1 MTLKKW
7 GVVILVVML
16 GLSGVVFFLPYKYTI
31 KQTLQTPAYLNL
43 PCERALVQNS
53 PNNKNTI
60 KLDVT
65 ATGVGWLSFK
75 KEAQQIKLLKNGVF
89 ANLSCTINVRLMQ
102 QNSIFIPKPMP
113 FVARGVVP
121 QGSEHALSS
130 STFMWRRIE
139 GLR

>member
-7 GVVILVVML
+7 SALILVALL
-16 GLSGVVFFLPYKYTI
+16 GLLGIVFFLPYKHTL
-31 KQTLQTPAYLNL
+31 KQTFQTPTYLNL

-53 PNNKNTI
+53 KNNKNTI

-65 ATGVGWLSFK
+65 ATGFGWLNFQ
-75 KEAQQIKLLKNGVF
+75 EDEEQIKLLKNGLF
-89 ANLSCTINVRLMQ
+89 TNLSCTIDVRLTQ
-102 QNSIFIPKPMP
+102 QNSIFIPEPMP

-121 QGSEHALSS
+121 QGAEHSLP
-130 STFMWRRIE
+130 STQFKWRRIE